1 MASTEHEA
9 EATAAVERLRDATNA
24 HDVEAITA
32 CFTSDY
38 RNETPAHPARS
49 FIGREQVRRN
59 WSQILRSVPDLET
72 EIVASA
78 TETDTVWTEWE
89 HRGTR
94 RMERLTGCAGSLSS
108 SSATG

>member
-9 EATAAVERLRDATNA
+9 EAAAAVARLRDATNA

-78 TETDTVWTEWE
+78 TGTATSTSS
-89 HRGTR
+89 TR
-94 RMERLTGCAGSLSS
+94 RRPTGPLSYSSLS
-108 SSATG
+108 